1 MTDPSP
7 PARDPGSAAIP
18 LSNANLPS
26 LAIQVPGYDRSQV
39 VAGIA
44 HIGVGGFHRAHQA
57 MYVDRLLT
65 DGAPDSRRWG
75 ICGIGV
81 LPHDA
86 HMRDALA
93 AQDHLYTLVLRHPDG
108 TQEAR
113 VIGSIVDYLL
123 APDDPRAVIDRLSDP
138 AIRIVS
144 LTVTEGGYN
153 IDNDTGS
160 FDIDHPDVRHD
171 VAEPEVPTTVFGLVV
186 SALERRRA
194 AGIPPF
200 TVVSCD
206 NIQSNGDVARAAF
219 SAFAELRDPELGAF
233 VGQQVAFPN
242 SMVDRITPATTD
254 ADRTDVARR
263 FGVADAWPVVCE
275 PFTQWVLED
284 RFGDGRPAYE
294 DAGVQLVGD
303 VAPYER
309 MKLRLL
315 NAGHQGVAYFGRL
328 AGHTYVHDAM
338 ADEVFAPFLLA
349 YMHREAVPTLGD
361 IPGVDLSAYCD
372 ELIERFSNPHVAD
385 TTARLAFDGSERIP
399 KFLLPVV
406 RDRLRTGDDVRLS
419 AAIVA
424 SFALYCEGS
433 DEAGSPITIDDQRAS
448 SLSTAATRQADD
460 PLAFVRQREL
470 FGDLAGESSFTTP
483 YLRALE
489 SLRSKGSRA
498 TMRDLLT

>member
-1 MTDPSP
+1 MTDSSP
-7 PARDPGSAAIP
+7 RVPGPAAVP
-18 LSNANLPS
+18 LSQAS
-26 LAIQVPGYDRSQV
+26 LSSLTVPVPEYDRSQV

-57 MYVDRLLT
+57 MYVDRLLASGT
-65 DGAPDSRRWG
+65 PESRQWG

-81 LPHDA
+81 LPQDA
-86 HMRDALA
+86 HMRDALL

-123 APDDPRAVIDRLSDP
+123 APDDPRAVVDRLADP

-160 FDIDHPDVRHD
+160 FDIDNPDVRHD
-171 VAEPEVPTTVFGLVV
+171 VAEPEVPVTVFGLVV
-186 SALERRRA
+186 GALERRRA

-200 TVVSCD
+200 TVMSCD

-219 SAFAELRDPELGAF
+219 SAFAELRDPELAAF
-233 VGQQVAFPN
+233 VGKQVSFPN

-254 ADRTDVARR
+254 ADRADVANR

-284 RFGDGRPAYE
+284 RFGQGRPAYAE
-294 DAGVQLVGD
+294 AGVQIVDD

-328 AGHTYVHDAM
+328 AGYTYVHDAM

-349 YMHREAVPTLGD
+349 YMHTEAIPTLGD

-385 TTARLAFDGSERIP
+385 TLARLAYDGSERIP

-406 RDRLRTGDDVRLS
+406 RDRLRTGDDLRLS

-433 DEAGSPITIDDQRAS
+433 DETGSPVTIDDQRGS
-448 SLSTAATRQADD
+448 SLATAAAHQTDD

-470 FGDLAGESSFTTP
+470 FGDLAGIETFTGP
-483 YLRALE
+483 YLSALE
-489 SLRSKGSRA
+489 SLRRKGSRA
-498 TMRDLLT
+498 TMRSLLS

>member
-1 MTDPSP
+1 M
-7 PARDPGSAAIP
+7 P
-18 LSNANLPS
+18 LSNANLRS
-26 LAIQVPGYDRSQV
+26 LAVPAPSYDRSQV

-65 DGAPDSRRWG
+65 AGAPDSQRWG

-93 AQDHLYTLVLRHPDG
+93 VQDHLYTLVLRHPDG
-108 TQEAR
+108 RQEAR
-113 VIGSIVDYLL
+113 VIGSIVDYML
-123 APDDPRAVIDRLSDP
+123 APDDPRAVVDRLSDP

-160 FDIDHPDVRHD
+160 FDVHNPAVRHD
-171 VAEPEVPTTVFGLVV
+171 VTEPDVPTTVFGLVV
-186 SALERRRA
+186 GALERRRA

-200 TVVSCD
+200 TVMSCD
-206 NIQSNGDVARAAF
+206 NMQSNGDVARAAF
-219 SAFAELRDPELGAF
+219 SAFAELRDPELAAF
-233 VGQQVAFPN
+233 VGRQVAFPN

-254 ADRTDVARR
+254 ADRAEVAHR

-284 RFGDGRPAYE
+284 RFGVGRPAYE
-294 DAGVQLVGD
+294 DAGVQIVDD

-338 ADEVFAPFLLA
+338 ADEVFVPFLLR
-349 YMHREAVPTLGD
+349 YMHQEAIPTLGD
-361 IPGVDLSAYCD
+361 VPGVDLSAYCD

-406 RDRLRTGDDVRLS
+406 RDRLRNGGDVRLS

-424 SFALYCEGS
+424 SFAFYCEGS
-433 DEAGSPITIDDQRAS
+433 DEAGGRITIEDQRAS
-448 SLSTAATRQADD
+448 SLAAAARQTGD
-460 PLAFVRQREL
+460 PLAFLRQREL
-470 FGDLAGESSFTTP
+470 FGDLAGADAFTAP

-498 TMRDLLT
+498 TMRDLLS